1 MKRLLFLLTLALYG
15 FSVMEMH
22 EWAHLPTTVV
32 HWVEHHTDL
41 GHHDED
47 TGHHHDEH
55 GDHDPFGCDEH
66 GACTT
71 FTMVG
76 MMQEPRT
83 ESVHIPVIDR
93 PAAVLVDES
102 ALAAFSGSKWNPPK
116 A

>member
-1 MKRLLFLLTLALYG
+1 MPA
-15 FSVMEMH
+15 
-22 EWAHLPTTVV
+22 TVV

-41 GHHDED
+41 GHHDEE

-66 GACTT
+66 GTCTT

-83 ESVHIPVIDR
+83 ESDDTFLYR
-93 PAAVLVDES
+93 PSCGGPGRRKRTRRFLRFQVEPSQGLS
-102 ALAAFSGSKWNPPK
+102 WSTSW
-116 A
+116 